1 MNTERRIKE
10 FTDLIAW
17 QEGHR
22 LAISIY
28 EITKLFPKDEVYG
41 LSGQLRRAVV
51 SIGSNIAEG
60 FGRQTYPEKIRFY
73 YIARG
78 SASEVHNQ
86 LLVAQDIGLIKLQN
100 CLELIEQCKKVHKL
114 LTGLIKKS
122 EVLRLES

>member
-1 MNTERRIKE
+1 MTTEGKITE

-22 LAISIY
+22 FAIFIY
-28 EITKLFPKDEVYG
+28 KITKSFPKDEIYG
-41 LSGQLRRAVV
+41 LTSQLRRASV

-78 SASEVHNQ
+78 SVSEIHNQ
-86 LLVAQDIGLIKLQN
+86 MILAHDIGFITEPVQ
-100 CLELIEQCKKVHKL
+100 IEMVRQCQTVHKL
-114 LTGLIKKS
+114 LTGLIKKT
-122 EVLRLES
+122 EALRLES

>member
-122 EVLRLES
+122 EV